1 MELRKLIHFY
11 KYVDTSLVKNYNLI
25 YRNTLW
31 YLLYLTHIKRINS
44 KASLKEFFI
53 RYFLIVDLDLSKIA
67 LNFIDNDILIEVED
81 NRKRYVLITLNE
93 IENFMGIE
101 ICEEEYTIIGE
112 LEYFIKNY
120 KFIPSGRHFGE
131 CNLSLNFKDALKTL
145 NKNKVESVIQFVNF
159 LMTHVKDDVFKS
171 YYKKFPET
179 LNLYKERL
187 LIK

>member
-31 YLLYLTHIKRINS
+31 YLLCLTHIKRINS

-67 LNFIDNDILIEVED
+67 LNFVDNDILIEAEND
-81 NRKRYVLITLNE
+81 RNGCVLITLNE
-93 IENFMGIE
+93 IVKFMGIE

-112 LEYFIKNY
+112 LEYFIENY
-120 KFIPSGRHFGE
+120 KFIPSGRQFGG
-131 CNLSLNFKDALKTL
+131 CDLSLNFKDALKTL
-145 NKNKVESVIQFVNF
+145 NKNEIESVIQFVNF
-159 LMTHVKDDVFKS
+159 LMTYVEDDVFKG
-171 YYKKFPET
+171 YAKKFPET
-179 LNLYKERL
+179 VNLYKERL